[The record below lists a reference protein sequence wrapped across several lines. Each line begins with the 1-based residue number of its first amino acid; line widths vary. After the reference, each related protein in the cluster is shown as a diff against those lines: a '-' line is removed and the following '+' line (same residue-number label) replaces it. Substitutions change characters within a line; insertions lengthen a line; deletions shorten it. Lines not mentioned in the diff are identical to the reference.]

1 MSDVSFSIPASVMYG
16 LDMVNRTAAQVAKFG
31 TRALLVTEAI
41 LYESK
46 TIDRVQSV
54 LDKAGLQHI
63 VFDEVVPNATSTA
76 AEDGVT
82 LARGSHAEVVVGM
95 GGIRALSIAKAIAAC
110 VPEGQ
115 DIFSLL
121 GGVQPRGQ
129 PLAYIEIPTTNRNP
143 FSFTD
148 EYYLVDARDRTGR
161 ILRAQPGITRAVI
174 VDPKLTLSLPPK
186 YTATTMMDTLLAAV
200 EGFISNKT
208 NFLADN
214 FFREAISVIGSS
226 ILDAVQHPEDIRS
239 RTKAS
244 MAGLLVGIGLS
255 MSKQGLG
262 AALAYAINAR
272 FMVPKSWLSTILLPH
287 VMDFTLHACTER
299 LAEIARLLG
308 EDVGGLPPPEAAM
321 RAAEAVRRLTGALS
335 LPTRL
340 RDFDLNL
347 DDMIEVAATARSY
360 DMMNYLPRAI
370 STEDLYEVI
379 KTAF

>member
-1 MSDVSFSIPASVMYG
+1 MSDVTFSIPASVMYG
-16 LDMVNRTAAQVAKFG
+16 LDMVNRTAAQVGRFG
-31 TRALLVTEAI
+31 SRALLVTEAI

-46 TIDRVQSV
+46 AIERVQGI
-54 LDKAGLQHI
+54 LDKAGIQHI
-63 VFDEVVPNATSTA
+63 VFDEVVPNATSAA

-82 LARGSHAEVVVGM
+82 LARGSHANVVIGM
-95 GGIRALSIAKAIAAC
+95 GGIRALSIARAIAAC
-110 VPEGQ
+110 TPEGQ
-115 DIFSLL
+115 DVFGFLS
-121 GGVQPRGQ
+121 GAQPQGQ
-129 PLAYIEIPTTNRNP
+129 PLAYIEIPTTNRHT
-143 FSFTD
+143 FMFTD
-148 EYYLVDARDRTGR
+148 ECYLVDARDRAGK
-161 ILRAQPGITRAVI
+161 ILRTQPGITRAVI

-200 EGFISNKT
+200 EGFLSNKS

-214 FFREAISVIGSS
+214 FFREAIRVIGAS
-226 ILDAVQHPEDIRS
+226 ILDAVQHPEDIRA

-244 MAGLLVGIGLS
+244 MAGLLVGMGLS

-262 AALAYAINAR
+262 AALSYAINAR
-272 FMVPKSWLSTILLPH
+272 FMVPKSWVSTILLPH
-287 VMDFTLHACTER
+287 VMDFTLHASTER

-308 EDVGGLPPPEAAM
+308 EEVQGLSPPEAAV
-321 RAAEAVRRLTGALS
+321 RAAESVRRLIGTLS
-335 LPTRL
+335 LPSRL